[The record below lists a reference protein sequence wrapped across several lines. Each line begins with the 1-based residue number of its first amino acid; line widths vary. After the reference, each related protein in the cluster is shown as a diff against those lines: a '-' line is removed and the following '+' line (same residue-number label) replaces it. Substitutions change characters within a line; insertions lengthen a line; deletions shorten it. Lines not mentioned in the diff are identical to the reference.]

1 MEQSHEA
8 KLASKGKRCA
18 AAIVD
23 FLLVPIVTGVGLGLL
38 FVAAKTDQSIQKWI
52 FIGLATVWLIIRDAI
67 GSPGRAM
74 VGIILRKTDG
84 SAVGLGT
91 AIGRNI
97 HLMIPFVSLLG
108 FLVEFIA
115 LLSTGHRL
123 ADQWAHTVVVEK

>member
-1 MEQSHEA
+1 MVQSHEA

-18 AAIVD
+18 AALVD
-23 FLLVPIVTGVGLGLL
+23 ILLVPIVIGVGLGIL
-38 FVAAKTDQSIQKWI
+38 FVVTKADPSIQNWL
-52 FIGLATVWLIIRDAI
+52 FIGFTSVWLIIRDAI

-74 VGIILRKTDG
+74 VGILLKKTDG
-84 SAVGLGT
+84 ATIGLGT